1 MSKINKPIIAAILSL
16 FLAGL
21 GQLYNREIKNGITFF
36 IVILFIYSI
45 FLPLDRIFILPF
57 IIVWLYNI
65 YDAYK
70 TAQGIKISLT
80 DEFSKLGIPG
90 FRDRKKWKIF
100 IAVPIY
106 IILIF
111 IFMAFL
117 SVMIS
122 SPQQKQN
129 PIKDISEKIND
140 TLYNTEAN
148 IMSVNNSEVPV
159 LLYGEKTDVVLG
171 EDILLKLS
179 AANLI
184 NKPPMTVQVLI
195 YAPSGMSVTSSEFAK
210 SAAGIYTTN
219 YILNPGDAK
228 DIEVMVKSNQIGS
241 FNIKGRIVYY
251 FEDKSVAVDQILIL
265 PVRVRPK

>member
-1 MSKINKPIIAAILSL
+1 MKINRYIIATILS
-16 FLAGL
+16 FFIIGL
-21 GQLYNREIKNGITFF
+21 GQIYNREIKKGISLFM
-36 IVILFIYSI
+36 IALFIQKA
-45 FLPLDRIFILPF
+45 LVPADDIFILW
-57 IIVWLYNI
+57 IITIWAYNV
-65 YDAYK
+65 YDAYN
-70 TAQGIKISLT
+70 TAKGVKISLI
-80 DEFSKLGIPG
+80 DEFSKLGILG
-90 FRDRKKWKIF
+90 FRDRKKWRI
-100 IAVPIY
+100 IIVVPIY

-111 IFMAFL
+111 MFTGVI

-129 PIKDISEKIND
+129 PIEDISEKIND

-148 IMSVNNSEVPV
+148 IISVNNSEAPV

-210 SAAGIYTTN
+210 SAAGIYTMN

-228 DIEVMVKSNQIGS
+228 YIEVIVKSNQIGS

-265 PVRVRPK
+265 PVRVRSK